1 MDGADGRER
10 RCRSS
15 RVLPSHLSHTVIREL
30 FDSKGSYTRA
40 ATAVDDTL
48 TPCSNHGDAD
58 NLRCLLDDILE
69 RRRVIIYFLATAA
82 ATVAATA
89 AATACQLRPC
99 SADQRQ
105 LTTSDPFRVA
115 RGNRSDVAI

>member
-15 RVLPSHLSHTVIREL
+15 GVLPSHLSHTVIHEL

-69 RRRVIIYFLATAA
+69 RRRVSIFWLLLRLLLRLLLASCGHARRINGNLLLAT
-82 ATVAATA
+82 
-89 AATACQLRPC
+89 R
-99 SADQRQ
+99 
-105 LTTSDPFRVA
+105 FE
-115 RGNRSDVAI
+115 